1 MGTATESVGD
11 SVRLD
16 FRMACLELERAERA
30 VLAAD
35 TGAARE
41 WVRECRDQLDAIL
54 DMWND
59 ARDGRR

>member
-1 MGTATESVGD
+1 MGTATEGVSD
-11 SVRLD
+11 SVRMD

-35 TGAARE
+35 TAAAQE
-41 WVRECRDQLDAIL
+41 WVRQCRDQLDAIL

-59 ARDGRR
+59 TRDGHR

>member
-1 MGTATESVGD
+1 MGTVTESVND
-11 SVRLD
+11 NVRLD

-35 TGAARE
+35 TVSAQE
-41 WVRECRDQLDAIL
+41 WVRHCRDQLDAIL

-59 ARDGRR
+59 SRTGRR